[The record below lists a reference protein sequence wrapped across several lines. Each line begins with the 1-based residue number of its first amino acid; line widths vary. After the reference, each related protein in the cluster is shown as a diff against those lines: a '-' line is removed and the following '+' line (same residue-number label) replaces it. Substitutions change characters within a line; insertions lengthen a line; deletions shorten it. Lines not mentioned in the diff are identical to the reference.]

1 MTNLFP
7 SIPATPILVLA
18 TAFCAAV
25 TVYLFALRLRLPF
38 GSRPAQALAAWL
50 GENEESRQERS
61 DSRLSRER
69 VICAALG
76 LPMRPGTLPAV
87 RLASGLLPVL
97 LLLLLGYPLVPALGA
112 GLLSG
117 LLVHHGLEGRW
128 RRVRLGLEREL
139 PTFVSRLASTLLVTG
154 APLAALEEVLS
165 TLPGDSP
172 LRAWLERLASGL
184 RVQGQGYIEQ
194 AREEAAALSP
204 SLALVVFELGRFFET
219 GGTGFVQA
227 FAATADELS
236 AILEARSIAG
246 AKADAARGAVHMML
260 GILGGILLLMLS
272 SPVQRQGFAHPT
284 AQLVSAAALLVM
296 GGGYVVLN
304 GMIEEAVA

>member
-1 MTNLFP
+1 METYLLP
-7 SIPATPILVLA
+7 LA

-25 TVYLFALRLRLPF
+25 TVYLLFLRIRLPI
-38 GSRPAQALAAWL
+38 GSRPAQALSAYL
-50 GENEESRQERS
+50 GEVGEVRQAGR
-61 DSRLSRER
+61 DPRISRER

-76 LPMRPGTLPAV
+76 LPPRPGTLVVV
-87 RLASGLLPVL
+87 RLVAGLLPVL

-112 GLLSG
+112 GALIA
-117 LLVHHGLEGRW
+117 LLVHGWLEGRW
-128 RRVRLGLEREL
+128 RRFRLGLEREL

-154 APLAALEEVLS
+154 APLAALEEVLA

-172 LRAWLERLASGL
+172 LRSWLERLAAGL
-184 RVQGQGYIEQ
+184 RTQGQAHMEQ
-194 AREEAAALSP
+194 ARDEAAALSP

-227 FAATADELS
+227 FATTADELS
-236 AILEARSIAG
+236 AILEARSVAG

-284 AQLVSAAALLVM
+284 AQLVSAGALLVM
-296 GGGYVVLN
+296 GGGYVVLQ
-304 GMIEEAVA
+304 GMIEEATA